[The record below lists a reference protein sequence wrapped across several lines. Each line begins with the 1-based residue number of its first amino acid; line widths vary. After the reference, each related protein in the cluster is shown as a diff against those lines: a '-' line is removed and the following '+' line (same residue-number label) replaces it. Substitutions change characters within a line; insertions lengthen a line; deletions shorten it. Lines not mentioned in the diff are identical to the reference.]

1 MRVPVSWLREYAPI
15 PEPYDA
21 LEVGRRLTLAG
32 LEVEAVEQVGH
43 DVHGVITA
51 QVMAVEELTEFK
63 KPIRYCR
70 VATSDAELTADPETL
85 TGVIC
90 GATNFSVGDR
100 VAFATVGAVLP
111 GGFEITAAK
120 KYGRVSE
127 GMICAVDELGIGE
140 DHTGILV
147 LAPDTPLGVDFTA
160 YARLRDDV
168 LEITVTPDRGYAVS
182 IRGVARELA
191 SAYQVPYT
199 DPALTFVPGEDD
211 PGLAAEAGVEDLA
224 RAGDPD
230 ARAGGLRAGA
240 GPWPAAIADPTA
252 CDRFVLREVR
262 GFAPAARTPLW
273 MQVRLARSGMRSVS
287 LAVDVTNYLMLE
299 LGQPLHAFDRA
310 KLNGPIVVRRARP
323 GETLTTL
330 DHVTRTLY
338 ESDILITDD
347 SGPISM
353 AGTMGGLATEIDDDS
368 TDIVIEGAHFSDT
381 GTAKMSRRHRL
392 HSEASYRFE
401 RGTDR
406 ELPLRA
412 TARAAALLADLG
424 GATVVPGVTHAQ
436 VPVTPVTI
444 QVAADYPDRVA
455 GVVYGMDTVVA
466 RLQEVGCEVRST
478 PASAPPT
485 IAPWRAKKAPA
496 APVSQEHEHGQR
508 DRQHM
513 VLLVTPPSWRPDL
526 TDAADLAEEVIRLE
540 GYGNIPVRTPRAT
553 AGQGLTERQ
562 KSLRAIA
569 RTLGAA
575 GFVEVHCDPFAP
587 ATEADSLMLAPEDPR
602 RPAVKVANPLSEDQP
617 RLRTT
622 LLPGLFR
629 TLVRNIGRG
638 FPDTALFET
647 GLVFLPR
654 PGAPGVAPILATD
667 RGPTEAE
674 LATLA
679 AALPDQPQ
687 RVGGVLA
694 GHREL
699 AGWWGPGRPETWA
712 DAIEAARSVGAVN
725 HLTFEVRAAAE
736 APWHP
741 GRCAALYVRTATD
754 SRARGGEDREWLAGH
769 AGELHPRVIAAY
781 GLPSR
786 TCAFELDLAV
796 LAAAAEAAEP
806 VRGPAL
812 SAYPVATQDVA
823 LVVSQEVPAAEV
835 VAALAAGAGE
845 LLEDV
850 RLFDVYTGAQ
860 LGEGRK
866 SLAYTLRLRAP
877 DRTLTA
883 AEATAVRDAAVAE
896 AARRTGA
903 VLRLSGSDAHL
914 VKVTVARRVVGHDRR
929 VEAGNRFG
937 CAGETPLVPCFAH
950 AVFRAFR

>member
-1 MRVPVSWLREYAPI
+1 MRVPVSWLREYAPV

-21 LEVGRRLTLAG
+21 LEVGRRLTQAG

-43 DVHGVITA
+43 DVRGVITA
-51 QVMAVEELTEFK
+51 QVITIEELTGFK

-70 VATSDAELTADPETL
+70 VAVSDSELTADPETL

-90 GATNFSVGDR
+90 GAVNFAAGDR

-111 GGFEITAAK
+111 GGFEITAAE
-120 KYGRVSE
+120 KYGRVSA

-140 DHTGILV
+140 DHAGILI
-147 LAPDTPLGVDFTA
+147 LPPDTPLGVDFTE
-160 YARLRDDV
+160 YAGLRDDV

-199 DPALTFVPGEDD
+199 DPALTFVPGEDASGID
-211 PGLAAEAGVEDLA
+211 EPASSPGV
-224 RAGDPD
+224 
-230 ARAGGLRAGA
+230 
-240 GPWPAAIADPTA
+240 GPWPAAIEDPTA

-262 GFAPAARTPLW
+262 GFDPKAPTPLR

-299 LGQPLHAFDRA
+299 LGQPLHAFDRS
-310 KLNGPIVVRRARP
+310 KLRGPVVVRRARP
-323 GETLTTL
+323 GETLVTL
-330 DHVTRTLY
+330 DHVTRTLDGA
-338 ESDILITDD
+338 DILITDD
-347 SGPISM
+347 SGPISL

-381 GTAKMSRRHRL
+381 GTAKMARRHRL

-406 ELPLRA
+406 ELPPRA
-412 TARAAALLADLG
+412 TARAAALLASLG
-424 GATVVPGVTHAQ
+424 GATVVPGATRAEVTVA
-436 VPVTPVTI
+436 PVTI
-444 QVAADYPDRVA
+444 QLAADYPDRVA
-455 GVVYGMDTVVA
+455 GVIYGMDTVVA

-478 PASAPPT
+478 PSSLAPT
-485 IAPWRAKKAPA
+485 IAPWRADRAGTAPGIA
-496 APVSQEHEHGQR
+496 TWDAEREPTTAHASPEHEHGR
-508 DRQHM
+508 HDRQHM

-540 GYGNIPVRTPRAT
+540 GYGNVPVRQPRAP
-553 AGQGLTERQ
+553 AGEGLTERQ
-562 KSLRAIA
+562 RSLRAIA

-575 GFVEVHCDPFAP
+575 SFVEVHSDPFAP
-587 ATEADSLMLAPEDPR
+587 ATEADSLMLAQEDPR

-617 RLRTT
+617 QLRTT

-629 TLVRNIGRG
+629 TLVRNVGRG

-647 GLVFLPR
+647 GQVFLPR

-679 AALPDQPQ
+679 AALPDQPP
-687 RVGGVLA
+687 RVAGVLT
-694 GHREL
+694 GNREL
-699 AGWWGPGRPETWA
+699 PGWWGQGRAADWS
-712 DAIEAARSVGAVN
+712 DAIEAARVVAAVC
-725 HLTFEVRAAAE
+725 HLTVEVRAAAE

-741 GRCAALYVRTATD
+741 GRCAALYVTA
-754 SRARGGEDREWLAGH
+754 SGNEGGERQWLAGH
-769 AGELHPRVIAAY
+769 AGEVHPRVIAAY
-781 GLPSR
+781 GLPPR
-786 TCAFELDLAV
+786 TCAFELDFAV
-796 LAAAAEAAEP
+796 LAAAAAAADP

-812 SAYPVATQDVA
+812 PAYPLATQDVA
-823 LVVSQEVPAAEV
+823 LVVADEVPAAEV
-835 VAALAAGAGE
+835 VAALAAGAGD

-883 AEATAVRDAAVAE
+883 AEATAARDAAVAE

-903 VLRLSGSDAHL
+903 VLRA
-914 VKVTVARRVVGHDRR
+914 
-929 VEAGNRFG
+929 
-937 CAGETPLVPCFAH
+937 
-950 AVFRAFR
+950 

>member
-1 MRVPVSWLREYAPI
+1 MRVPISWLRECAPI

-21 LEVGRRLTLAG
+21 LEVGRRLTQAG
-32 LEVEAVEQVGH
+32 LEVETVEQVGH
-43 DVHGVITA
+43 DVQGVVTA
-51 QVMAVEELTEFK
+51 QVMSVEELTGFK

-70 VATSDAELTADPETL
+70 VAVTDSELTADPETL

-90 GATNFSVGDR
+90 GASNFSAGDR
-100 VAFATVGAVLP
+100 VAFATVGATLP

-120 KYGRVSE
+120 KYGRVSA

-140 DHTGILV
+140 DHSGILI
-147 LAPDTPLGVDFTA
+147 LSPETPLGVDFAT
-160 YARLRDDV
+160 YANLRDDV

-182 IRGVARELA
+182 VRGVARELA
-191 SAYQVPYT
+191 SAYQVPFT
-199 DPALTFVPGEDD
+199 DPALTFVPGEDAS
-211 PGLAAEAGVEDLA
+211 GIEDA
-224 RAGDPD
+224 TPSPDGTGPD
-230 ARAGGLRAGA
+230 AVLPGT
-240 GPWPAAIADPTA
+240 GPWPAEIADPTA

-262 GFAPAARTPLW
+262 GFDPNGRTPLW

-310 KLNGPIVVRRARP
+310 KLDGTIVVRRARP

-330 DHVTRTLY
+330 DHVTRTLDVA
-338 ESDILITDD
+338 DILITDA

-353 AGTMGGLATEIDDDS
+353 AGTMGGLATEIDDSS

-381 GTAKMSRRHRL
+381 GIAKMSRRHRL

-412 TARAAALLADLG
+412 TARAAALLASLG
-424 GATVVPGVTHAQ
+424 GATIVPGATHAQ
-436 VPVTPVTI
+436 VPVTPATI
-444 QVAADYPDRVA
+444 QLAADYPDRVA

-466 RLQEVGCEVRST
+466 RLQEVGCGVRTT
-478 PASAPPT
+478 PASQLPT
-485 IAPWRAKKAPA
+485 IAPWRAGAPEPLA
-496 APVSQEHEHGQR
+496 GHELGFEPGHEHGKH

-513 VLLVTPPSWRPDL
+513 ILLVTPPSWRPDL
-526 TDAADLAEEVIRLE
+526 TDPADLAEEVIRLE
-540 GYGNIPVRTPRAT
+540 GYGNVPVSQPLAM

-562 KSLRAIA
+562 KWLRAIA

-575 GFVEVHCDPFAP
+575 GFVEVHSDPFAP
-587 ATEADSLMLAPEDPR
+587 ATEADSLMLAPQDRR

-617 RLRTT
+617 QLRTT

-629 TLVRNIGRG
+629 TLVRNVGRG

-647 GLVFLPR
+647 GQVFLPR
-654 PGAPGVAPILATD
+654 PGSPGVAPILATNH
-667 RGPTEAE
+667 GPSEAE
-674 LATLA
+674 LATLD
-679 AALPDQPQ
+679 AALPDQPP
-687 RVGGVLA
+687 RVAGVLA
-694 GHREL
+694 GNREL
-699 AGWWGPGRPETWA
+699 PGWWGPGRAETWA
-712 DAIEAARSVGAVN
+712 DAIEAARSVGAVS
-725 HLTFEVRAAAE
+725 HLRFEVRAAAE

-741 GRCAALYVRTATD
+741 GRCAALYVRAAAGD
-754 SRARGGEDREWLAGH
+754 DLDGVGQDREWLAGH

-781 GLPSR
+781 GLPPR
-786 TCAFELDLAV
+786 TSAFELDFAV
-796 LAAAAEAAEP
+796 LAAAAAAADP

-812 SAYPVATQDVA
+812 PAYPLATQDVA
-823 LVVSQEVPAAEV
+823 LVVPEEVPAAEV
-835 VAALAAGAGE
+835 VAALTAGAGE

-883 AEATAVRDAAVAE
+883 AEATAARDAAVAE

-903 VLRLSGSDAHL
+903 VLRA
-914 VKVTVARRVVGHDRR
+914 
-929 VEAGNRFG
+929 
-937 CAGETPLVPCFAH
+937 
-950 AVFRAFR
+950 